1 MTSASD
7 RAHEWRTWRYM
18 VELAR
23 YKPWLYALEVLFNPV
38 LFYFVPLI
46 PALIVRQLLDGLTGS
61 APAELNIW
69 GLVTLFSGVWLM
81 RHAFNVVA
89 IVTDIGLNHV
99 GIALLRRNLLNFV
112 LQQPGAR
119 ALPHS
124 PGEAISRF
132 RDDTESIPNFLAW
145 TMDPVVQVLVM
156 ITGLATLAS
165 INSLITV
172 AVVLPILVTLVIV
185 NNATKRIR
193 RYREAARE
201 AAGGV
206 TDFLGETFGAVMAIQ
221 IAGTQE
227 HVIRHFEQRNEKRRK
242 TALADLVFSQALQTF
257 TFNSASLGTGILLL
271 VAARSMQGGAGTF
284 TVGDFS
290 LFVSY
295 LGWLTIVTSMFGNFL
310 ILYRQTGVSVKRLME
325 LMPGAPPSRLVEHN
339 PIHFTGSLPPLPQP
353 RAAEPLQRLSVRGLS
368 YTYPGSSHG
377 VRGID
382 LDLERGSFTVI
393 TGRIGSGKTT
403 LLRALLGLLPPDAG
417 EVTWNGRRVEDP
429 AAFFSPPHGAYTP
442 QAPRLFSETLKDN
455 VLMGLE
461 GEEADFDAAIHA
473 AVFERDLAELA
484 HGADTL
490 VGVRGTRL
498 SGGQVQRTAAAR
510 MFVRRPELL
519 VFDDLS
525 SALDVDTERLL
536 WERLFAKSGHTC
548 LVVSHRRA
556 ALRRASHIIVL
567 SEGRIATQGTL
578 NELLQSSAE
587 FQRLWEGDLG
597 AAQPAPESDTAP
609 A

>member
-1 MTSASD
+1 MTTTD
-7 RAHEWRTWRYM
+7 RTHEWPTWRYIFQ
-18 VELAR
+18 LAR
-23 YKPWLYALEVLFNPV
+23 YKLWLYLASGFFASIM
-38 LFYFVPLI
+38 FYVFPLI

-61 APAELNIW
+61 APAQLDIW
-69 GLVTLFSGVWLM
+69 GLVTLFSVVWVGRFLFILFAVLAEDSL
-81 RHAFNVVA
+81 HNV
-89 IVTDIGLNHV
+89 INT
-99 GIALLRRNLLNFV
+99 LLRRNLLNFV

-132 RDDTESIPNFLAW
+132 REDVENMPNFLSW
-145 TMDPVVQVLVM
+145 TIDPVGQAVVM
-156 ITGLATLAS
+156 IAGLGTLAS
-165 INSLITV
+165 INPLITV
-172 AVVLPILVTLVIV
+172 AVVVPILITLVIV
-185 NNATKRIR
+185 NSASKRIQ

-201 AAGGV
+201 AVGGV

-242 TALADLVFSQALQTF
+242 TALADLIFSQALETF
-257 TFNSASLGTGILLL
+257 TFNSANLGTGILLL

-295 LGWLTIVTSMFGNFL
+295 LGWLTIVTSMFGSYL
-310 ILYRQTGVSVKRLME
+310 IRYRQTGVSIKRLME
-325 LMPGAPPSRLVEHN
+325 LMPGASPSRLVEHN
-339 PIHFTGSLPPLPQP
+339 PIHLTGDLPTLPQAP
-353 RAAEPLQRLSVRGLS
+353 ATEPLHRLSVRGLS
-368 YTYPGSSHG
+368 YTYPGSANG
-377 VRGID
+377 VSNISFD
-382 LDLERGSFTVI
+382 IEKGSFTVI

-403 LLRALLGLLPPDAG
+403 LLRALLGLLPPDSGDAH
-417 EVTWNGRRVEDP
+417 WNGRKVEDP
-429 AAFFSPPHGAYTP
+429 ASFFTPPHSAYTP
-442 QAPRLFSETLKDN
+442 QVPRLFSESLKDN

-461 GEEADFDAAIHA
+461 GENADFDAAVLA
-473 AVFERDLAELA
+473 AVFERDLTELDHAAE
-484 HGADTL
+484 TL
-490 VGVRGTRL
+490 VGTRGTRL

-525 SALDVDTERLL
+525 SALDVDTERQL
-536 WERLFAKSGHTC
+536 WERVFAQPGHTC

-567 SEGRIATQGTL
+567 DGGRIAAQGTL
-578 NELLQSSAE
+578 DELLQTSRD

-597 AAQPAPESDTAP
+597 APPTPEMLAATG
-609 A
+609 

>member
-1 MTSASD
+1 MSEAQD
-7 RAHEWRTWRYM
+7 RTHEWPTWRYM

-38 LFYFVPLI
+38 LFYFVPLL
-46 PALIVRQLLDGLTGS
+46 PALVVRQLLNGLTGS
-61 APAELNIW
+61 APADLNIW
-69 GLVTLFSGVWLM
+69 GLVALFSGVWLM

-89 IVTDIGLNHV
+89 IVTDVGLNHV
-99 GIALLRRNLLNFV
+99 GTALLRRNLLNFV

-132 RDDTESIPNFLAW
+132 RDDAESIPNFLAW

-156 ITGLATLAS
+156 IVGLATLAS
-165 INSLITV
+165 INSLITL
-172 AVVLPILVTLVIV
+172 AVVVPVLVTLVIV

-206 TDFLGETFGAVMAIQ
+206 TDFLGETFGAVMAVQ
-221 IAGTQE
+221 IAGTQD

-257 TFNSASLGTGILLL
+257 TYNSASLGTGILLL

-310 ILYRQTGVSVKRLME
+310 ILYRQTGVSIKRLME
-325 LMPGAPPSRLVEHN
+325 LMPGAPPNHLTEHN
-339 PIHFTGSLPPLPQP
+339 PIHFSGNLPTLPRPGTPQP
-353 RAAEPLQRLSVRGLS
+353 LEQLSVRGLS

-377 VRGID
+377 IQGVD
-382 LDLERGSFTVI
+382 LVLEKGDFTVI

-403 LLRALLGLLPPDAG
+403 LLRALLGLLPPDSG
-417 EVTWNGRRVEDP
+417 EIFWNGRKVEDP
-429 AAFFSPPHGAYTP
+429 ASFFTPPQSAYTP
-442 QAPRLFSETLKDN
+442 QVPRLFSETLKDN
-455 VLMGLE
+455 ILMGLE
-461 GEEADFDAAIHA
+461 GQDADFDTAIHA
-473 AVFERDLAELA
+473 AVFERDLTELD
-484 HGADTL
+484 HGAETI

-510 MFVRRPELL
+510 MFMRRPELL

-536 WERLFAKSGHTC
+536 WERVFAQPGHTC

-556 ALRRASHIIVL
+556 ALRRANHIIVL
-567 SEGRIATQGTL
+567 DGGRIAAQGTL
-578 NELLQSSAE
+578 DALLQTSPE

-597 AAQPAPESDTAP
+597 TPQPAPEPHTA
-609 A
+609 